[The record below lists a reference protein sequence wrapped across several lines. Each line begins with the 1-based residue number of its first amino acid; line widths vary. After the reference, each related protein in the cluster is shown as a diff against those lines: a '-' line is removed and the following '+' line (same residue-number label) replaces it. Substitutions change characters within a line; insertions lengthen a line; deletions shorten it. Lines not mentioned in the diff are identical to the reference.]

1 MLAIDRHHQEAD
13 AVLPIALLATPVAAV
28 GIAGTALS
36 DAGLQVFAGVST
48 VVLLGALTLLYKA
61 IVRGIRSTLA
71 EIVTTEVR
79 KLVDEQDRQ
88 ARRIDNLERHLD
100 P

>member
-13 AVLPIALLATPVAAV
+13 AVLPIVLLATPAAAV

-36 DAGLQVFAGVST
+36 DAGLQVFAAVAT
-48 VVLLGALTLLYKA
+48 VVTLGALGLLYRA

-71 EIVTTEVR
+71 EIVTTEIR
-79 KLVDEQDRQ
+79 PLVNEQDRQ